1 MEGLLCEFFQSILV
15 EVLEKVLKRTAV
27 ADGTLQLTN
36 GLGNYNWFLLSIAV
50 QTVYEVYVAY
60 RQ

>member
-36 GLGNYNWFLLSIAV
+36 GLGNYN
-50 QTVYEVYVAY
+50 
-60 RQ
+60 